1 MKGEKYP
8 GIDISRTLGD
18 QIAKT
23 IGVVN
28 TPEINEIELTGNECF
43 IIVASDGIWEF
54 LSNDRVKDI
63 VLPFYLKNDPQS
75 AVNSLI
81 SIAAIEWDN
90 DGSARD
96 DITCI
101 AYFFQRKEQQQ
112 QQQHNTHTYY
122 KYNNMYYYNDTYW

>member
-8 GIDISRTLGD
+8 GIAISRTLGD

-23 IGVVN
+23 IGVIN
-28 TPEINEIELTGNECF
+28 TPEIKEVELNGNECF
-43 IIVASDGIWEF
+43 IIVASDGVWEF

-63 VLPFYLKNDPQS
+63 VLPFYLKNDPQG

-81 SIAAIEWDN
+81 STATIEWDN

-101 AYFFQRKEQQQ
+101 AYFFQRKVQIKEQ
-112 QQQHNTHTYY
+112 NTSTYY
-122 KYNNMYYYNDTYW
+122 NYNNMYYYNDTYW